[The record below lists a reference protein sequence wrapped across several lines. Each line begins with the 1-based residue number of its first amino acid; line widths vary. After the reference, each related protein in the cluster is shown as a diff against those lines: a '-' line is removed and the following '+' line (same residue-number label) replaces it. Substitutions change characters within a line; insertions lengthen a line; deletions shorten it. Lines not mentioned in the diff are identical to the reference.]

1 MFSLNERIGPSRID
15 ESGRLKLS
23 AALDLL
29 QDCSLLWMTS
39 EPVFYAYLQEN
50 GLGMFLVSR
59 QMDIIRLPA
68 FGDKVTVRTG
78 VYDCRG
84 FYGHRNT
91 AIYGQD
97 GSPCVLTWSL
107 GAFVDRATGKIVR
120 LPPEVIKTVTFDR
133 KIDMEYL
140 DKKIAVPSVPG
151 RSVSPVP
158 VRRCDID
165 FYGHMNNAK
174 YVEAAMELLPENYKP
189 RRLRI
194 EYKAP
199 ARQGA
204 LLYPRIIDI
213 SDGKCIVILADA
225 QGNPYAVTE
234 FTS

>member
-1 MFSLNERIGPSRID
+1 MFTLNERIGPSRID
-15 ESGRLKLS
+15 ENGRLKLS

-39 EPVFYAYLQEN
+39 EPTFYAYLKDN

-59 QMDIIRLPA
+59 QMDILRLPA
-68 FGDKVTVRTG
+68 FGDSVAVRTS
-78 VYDCRG
+78 VYDCRS
-84 FYGHRNT
+84 FYGYRNT
-91 AIYGQD
+91 AIYGED
-97 GSPCVLTWSL
+97 GSPCVLTWSI
-107 GAFVDRATGKIVR
+107 GAFVDMATGKIVR
-120 LPPEVIKTVTFDR
+120 LPPEVIESVAFDR

-140 DKKIAVPSVPG
+140 DKKIKVPPVSG
-151 RSVSPVP
+151 RNLSPVP

-174 YVEAAMELLPENYKP
+174 YVEAAMELLPEGYAP

-199 ARQGA
+199 ARQGE
-204 LLYPRIIDI
+204 LLHPRVIETE
-213 SDGKCIVILADA
+213 DGNYIVILADA
-225 QGNPYAVTE
+225 QGNPYAVME